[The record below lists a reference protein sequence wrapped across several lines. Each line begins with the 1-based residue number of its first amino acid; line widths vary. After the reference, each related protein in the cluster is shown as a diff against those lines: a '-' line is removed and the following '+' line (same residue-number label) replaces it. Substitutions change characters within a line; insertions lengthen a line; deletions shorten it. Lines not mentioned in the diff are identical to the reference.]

1 MTDNLPIQ
9 PKGYK
14 ITKFY
19 LITKDDSNPDQKV
32 DQIEPLGEHSKVDF
46 RGLCSGFNY
55 IESIDSPSVRME
67 IAIFDT
73 IDLISSM
80 TGNEFIQITIETD
93 SAPGVELEIMQRIF
107 KIGEITKS
115 ERAQLY
121 VIYTVSPET
130 INNET
135 NKVFKSFK
143 DDIGSAHVDWCVKEK
158 LKSSGKNYSYEPSK
172 GNFRFLAPTWR
183 PYDCIGY
190 ISDKIVSSVTNTS
203 GYLFFE
209 NRDGYYFHTI
219 DWLCSDRNPTAANP
233 AKYTYEQANV
243 GESDFNAYKIESMNF
258 PDRANHLEKMRSGTY
273 SNTVLGLKLPAIT
286 SGNLPASGDGDSTFV
301 EATAANDVSR
311 LIELEGYMSTMKEYE
326 ANWDDADKKRY
337 AEYKAEVKEI
347 DARSEAALIANQQT
361 TTTTS
366 GNTTTTTTT
375 SSTYVEAKLN
385 AGLVSSSD
393 TEGLNTTTTV
403 KPHGASGSIQ
413 PPLHMGLNNVFG
425 MANKAGGILN
435 DQFPFPK
442 VKPIYFDEK
451 RPTRTK
457 IRALPGMKNAQNA
470 QDSTGG
476 AGNMDFDTIWA
487 SAYSFSRW
495 QLLKAITLDI
505 TIPGNVALAVGQ
517 QLECVI
523 PASTKE
529 EERTVLDPV
538 YSGKYLI
545 TGLTHKYNPE
555 GVTTLLNLS
564 KDSITTPT

>member
-243 GESDFNAYKIESMNF
+243 GESDFNAYKIESINF

>member
-529 EERTVLDPV
+529 EERTVLDPI
-538 YSGKYLI
+538 YSGRYLI

>member
-14 ITKFY
+14 ITKFN

-32 DQIEPLGEHSKVDF
+32 DQIEPLGEHSLVDF
-46 RGLCSGFNY
+46 RKLCSGFNY

-67 IAIFDT
+67 IAMFDT

-190 ISDKIVSSVTNTS
+190 ISDKIVSSVTNTA

-233 AKYTYEQANV
+233 AKYTYEQANI

-286 SGNLPASGDGDSTFV
+286 SGNLPASGDGDSSLV
-301 EATAANDVSR
+301 DTASVKDASR
-311 LIELEGYMSTMKEYE
+311 LVELDGYMETMLQYQD
-326 ANWDDADKKRY
+326 NWDDDDKKRY
-337 AEYKAEVKEI
+337 AEYEAEVKEI
-347 DARSEAALIANQQT
+347 DARSEAAAATTT

-366 GNTTTTTTT
+366 GNTTTTTTS
-375 SSTYVEAKLN
+375 SSTYVQGKLN

-393 TEGLNTTTTV
+393 TKGLKTNTTV
-403 KPHGASGSIQ
+403 KAHGASGSIQ

-457 IRALPGMKNAQNA
+457 IRALPGMKNAQNQ

-538 YSGKYLI
+538 YSGRYLI

>member
-14 ITKFY
+14 ITKFN

-32 DQIEPLGEHSKVDF
+32 DQIEPLGEHSMVDI
-46 RGLCSGFNY
+46 RRLCSGFNY

-73 IDLISSM
+73 IDLISGM

-190 ISDKIVSSVTNTS
+190 ISDKIVSSVTNTA

-209 NRDGYYFHTI
+209 NRDGFYFHTI
-219 DWLCSDRNPTAANP
+219 DWLCSERNPTSANP

-243 GESDFNAYKIESMNF
+243 GESDFNAYKIESINF

-273 SNTVLGLKLPAIT
+273 SNTVLGLKLPAMT
-286 SGNLPASGDGDSTFV
+286 SGNLPASGDGDSSLV
-301 EATAANDVSR
+301 DTASVQDVKR
-311 LIELEGYMSTMKEYE
+311 LIELEGYMDTMEGYQDK
-326 ANWDDADKKRY
+326 WDDEDKKRY
-337 AEYKAEVKEI
+337 AEYDAEVKEI
-347 DARSEAALIANQQT
+347 DARSEAAAATTT

-366 GNTTTTTTT
+366 GNTTTTTT
-375 SSTYVEAKLN
+375 SASTYVEGKIN
-385 AGLVSSSD
+385 AGLVSSSN
-393 TEGLNTTTTV
+393 TKGLKTNTTV
-403 KPHGASGSIQ
+403 KAHGASGSIQ
-413 PPLHMGLNNVFG
+413 PPLHMGLDKVFG

-457 IRALPGMKNAQNA
+457 IRALPGMKNAQNQ
-470 QDSTGG
+470 QDATGG

-529 EERTVLDPV
+529 EERTGLDPV
-538 YSGKYLI
+538 YSGRYLI

-555 GVTTLLNLS
+555 GVTTLLNLA

>member
-14 ITKFY
+14 ITKFN

-32 DQIEPLGEHSKVDF
+32 DQIEPLGEHSMVDI
-46 RGLCSGFNY
+46 RRLCSGFNY

-73 IDLISSM
+73 IDLISGM

-190 ISDKIVSSVTNTS
+190 ISDKIVSSVTNTA

-209 NRDGYYFHTI
+209 NRDGFYFHTI
-219 DWLCSDRNPTAANP
+219 DWLCSERNPTSANP

-243 GESDFNAYKIESMNF
+243 GESDFNAYKIESINF

-273 SNTVLGLKLPAIT
+273 SNTVLGLKLPAMT
-286 SGNLPASGDGDSTFV
+286 SGNLPASGDGDSSLV
-301 EATAANDVSR
+301 DTASVKDTSR
-311 LIELEGYMSTMKEYE
+311 LIELDGYMETMLQYQD
-326 ANWDDADKKRY
+326 NWDDDDKKRY
-337 AEYKAEVKEI
+337 AEYEAEVKEI
-347 DARSEAALIANQQT
+347 DARSEAAAATTT

-366 GNTTTTTTT
+366 GNTTTTTTS
-375 SSTYVEAKLN
+375 SSTYVQGKLN

-393 TEGLNTTTTV
+393 TKGLKTNTTV
-403 KPHGASGSIQ
+403 KAHGASGSIQ
-413 PPLHMGLNNVFG
+413 PPLHMGLDKVFG

-457 IRALPGMKNAQNA
+457 IRALPGMKNAQNQ

-476 AGNMDFDTIWA
+476 AGNMDFDTVWA

-538 YSGKYLI
+538 YSGRYLI

>member
-1 MTDNLPIQ
+1 MSDLPIQ

-14 ITKFY
+14 ITKFN

-32 DQIEPLGEHSKVDF
+32 DQIEPLGEHSLVDV
-46 RGLCSGFNY
+46 RKLCSGFNY

-67 IAIFDT
+67 IAMFDT
-73 IDLISSM
+73 IDLISGM
-80 TGNEFIQITIETD
+80 TGNELIQITIETD
-93 SAPGVELEIMQRIF
+93 SAPGMELEISQKIF

-143 DDIGSAHVDWCVKEK
+143 DNIGSAHVEWCVKEK

-190 ISDKIVSSVTNTS
+190 ISDKIVSSITNTA

-219 DWLCSDRNPTAANP
+219 DWLCSDRNPTAAKP
-233 AKYTYEQANV
+233 PKYTYEQANV
-243 GESDFNAYKIESMNF
+243 GDSDFNAFKIESINF

-273 SNTVLGLKLPAIT
+273 SNTVIGIKLPAVT
-286 SGNLPASGDGDSTFV
+286 SGNLPASGDGDSSLV
-301 EATAANDVSR
+301 DIAAANDVSR
-311 LIELEGYMSTMKEYE
+311 LIEIDNRKDTLNQRRDT
-326 ANWDDADKKRY
+326 WDDADK
-337 AEYKAEVKEI
+337 AEYAALEAEEKEI
-347 DARSEAALIANQQT
+347 DARSETALIANQQT

-366 GNTTTTTTT
+366 GNSTTTTTT
-375 SSTYVEAKLN
+375 SSTYVEAKIN
-385 AGLVSSSD
+385 AGITTSANS
-393 TEGLNTTTTV
+393 EGLNTNQVTTT
-403 KPHGASGSIQ
+403 GGSGSIQ
-413 PPLHMGLNNVFG
+413 PPLHMGLDKVFG

-457 IRALPGMKNAQNA
+457 IRALPGMKNAQNQ

-476 AGNMDFDTIWA
+476 AGNMDFDTVWA

-495 QLLKAITLDI
+495 QLLKAISLDI

-529 EERTVLDPV
+529 EERTVLDPI
-538 YSGKYLI
+538 YSGRYLI
-545 TGLTHKYNPE
+545 IGLTHKYNPE
-555 GVTTLLNLS
+555 GVTTMLNLS

>member
-14 ITKFY
+14 ITKFN

-32 DQIEPLGEHSKVDF
+32 DQIEPLGEHSLVDF
-46 RGLCSGFNY
+46 RKLCSGFNY

-67 IAIFDT
+67 IAMFDT

-190 ISDKIVSSVTNTS
+190 ISDKIVSSVTNTA

-286 SGNLPASGDGDSTFV
+286 SGNLPASGDGDSSLV
-301 EATAANDVSR
+301 DTASVKDASR
-311 LIELEGYMSTMKEYE
+311 LVELDGYMETMLQYQD
-326 ANWDDADKKRY
+326 NWDDDDKKRY
-337 AEYKAEVKEI
+337 AEYEAEVKEI
-347 DARSEAALIANQQT
+347 DARSEAAAATTT

-366 GNTTTTTTT
+366 GNTTTTTTS
-375 SSTYVEAKLN
+375 SSTYVQGKLN

-393 TEGLNTTTTV
+393 TKGLKTNTTV
-403 KPHGASGSIQ
+403 KAHGASGSIQ

-457 IRALPGMKNAQNA
+457 IRALPGMKNAQNQ

-538 YSGKYLI
+538 YSGRYLI

>member
-1 MTDNLPIQ
+1 
-9 PKGYK
+9 
-14 ITKFY
+14 
-19 LITKDDSNPDQKV
+19 
-32 DQIEPLGEHSKVDF
+32 
-46 RGLCSGFNY
+46 
-55 IESIDSPSVRME
+55 
-67 IAIFDT
+67 
-73 IDLISSM
+73 
-80 TGNEFIQITIETD
+80 
-93 SAPGVELEIMQRIF
+93 
-107 KIGEITKS
+107 
-115 ERAQLY
+115 
-121 VIYTVSPET
+121 
-130 INNET
+130 
-135 NKVFKSFK
+135 
-143 DDIGSAHVDWCVKEK
+143 
-158 LKSSGKNYSYEPSK
+158 
-172 GNFRFLAPTWR
+172 
-183 PYDCIGY
+183 
-190 ISDKIVSSVTNTS
+190 
-203 GYLFFE
+203 
-209 NRDGYYFHTI
+209 
-219 DWLCSDRNPTAANP
+219 
-233 AKYTYEQANV
+233 
-243 GESDFNAYKIESMNF
+243 
-258 PDRANHLEKMRSGTY
+258 
-273 SNTVLGLKLPAIT
+273 
-286 SGNLPASGDGDSTFV
+286 
-301 EATAANDVSR
+301 
-311 LIELEGYMSTMKEYE
+311 MSTMKEYE

-529 EERTVLDPV
+529 EERTVLDPI
-538 YSGKYLI
+538 YSGRYLI

>member
-1 MTDNLPIQ
+1 MSDLPIQ

-14 ITKFY
+14 ITKFN
-19 LITKDDSNPDQKV
+19 LITKDDTTPDTHTAA
-32 DQIEPLGEHSKVDF
+32 IEPLGEHSLVDV
-46 RGLCSGFNY
+46 RKLCSGFNY

-67 IAIFDT
+67 IAMFDT
-73 IDLISSM
+73 IDLISGM
-80 TGNEFIQITIETD
+80 TGNEIIQITIETD
-93 SAPGVELEIMQRIF
+93 SAPGMELEISQKIF

-143 DDIGSAHVDWCVKEK
+143 DNIGSAHVEWCVKEK

-190 ISDKIVSSVTNTS
+190 ISDKIVSSITNTA

-219 DWLCSDRNPTAANP
+219 DWLCSDRNPTAAKP
-233 AKYTYEQANV
+233 PKYTYEQANV
-243 GESDFNAYKIESMNF
+243 GDSDFNAFKIESINF

-273 SNTVLGLKLPAIT
+273 SNTVIGIKLPAVT
-286 SGNLPASGDGDSTFV
+286 SGNLPASGDGDSSLV
-301 EATAANDVSR
+301 DIAAANDVSR
-311 LIELEGYMSTMKEYE
+311 LIEIDNRKDTLNERRDT
-326 ANWDDADKKRY
+326 WDDADK
-337 AEYKAEVKEI
+337 AEFAALEAEEKEI

-366 GNTTTTTTT
+366 GNSTTTTTT
-375 SSTYVEAKLN
+375 SSTYVEAKIN
-385 AGLVSSSD
+385 AGITTSAES
-393 TEGLNTTTTV
+393 EGLNTNQVTTT
-403 KPHGASGSIQ
+403 GGSGSIQ
-413 PPLHMGLNNVFG
+413 PPLHMGLDNVFG

-457 IRALPGMKNAQNA
+457 IRALPGMKNSQNQ

-476 AGNMDFDTIWA
+476 AANMDFDTVWA

-495 QLLKAITLDI
+495 QLLNAITLDI

-529 EERTVLDPV
+529 EERTVLDPI
-538 YSGKYLI
+538 YSGRYLI
-545 TGLTHKYNPE
+545 IGLTHKYNPE
-555 GVTTLLNLS
+555 GVTTMLNLS

>member
-14 ITKFY
+14 ITKFN

-32 DQIEPLGEHSKVDF
+32 DQIEPLGEHSMVDI
-46 RGLCSGFNY
+46 RRLCSGFNY

-73 IDLISSM
+73 IDLISGM

-190 ISDKIVSSVTNTS
+190 ISDKIVSSVTNTA

-209 NRDGYYFHTI
+209 NRDGFYFHTI
-219 DWLCSDRNPTAANP
+219 DWLCSERNPTSANP

-243 GESDFNAYKIESMNF
+243 GESDFNAYKIESINF

-273 SNTVLGLKLPAIT
+273 SNTVLGLKLPAMT
-286 SGNLPASGDGDSTFV
+286 SGNLPASGDGDSSLV
-301 EATAANDVSR
+301 DTASVQDVKR
-311 LIELEGYMSTMKEYE
+311 LIELEGYMDTMEGYQDK
-326 ANWDDADKKRY
+326 WDDADKKRY
-337 AEYKAEVKEI
+337 AEYEAEVKEI
-347 DARSEAALIANQQT
+347 DARSEAAAATTT

-366 GNTTTTTTT
+366 GNTTTTTTS
-375 SSTYVEAKLN
+375 SSTYVEGKIN
-385 AGLVSSSD
+385 AGLVSSSN
-393 TEGLNTTTTV
+393 TKGLKTNTTV
-403 KPHGASGSIQ
+403 KAHGASGSIQ
-413 PPLHMGLNNVFG
+413 PPLHMGLDKVFG

-457 IRALPGMKNAQNA
+457 IRALPGMKNAQNQ

-476 AGNMDFDTIWA
+476 AGNMDFDTVWA

-538 YSGKYLI
+538 YSGRYLI

-555 GVTTLLNLS
+555 GVTTLLNLA

>member
-1 MTDNLPIQ
+1 MSDLPIQ

-14 ITKFY
+14 ITKFN

-32 DQIEPLGEHSKVDF
+32 DQIEPLGEHSLVDV
-46 RGLCSGFNY
+46 RKLCSGFNY

-67 IAIFDT
+67 IAMFDT
-73 IDLISSM
+73 IDLISGM
-80 TGNEFIQITIETD
+80 TGNEIIQITIETD
-93 SAPGVELEIMQRIF
+93 SAPGIELEITQKIF

-143 DDIGSAHVDWCVKEK
+143 DNIGSAHVEWCVKEK

-190 ISDKIVSSVTNTS
+190 ISDKIVSSITNTA

-219 DWLCSDRNPTAANP
+219 DWLCSDRNPTAAKP
-233 AKYTYEQANV
+233 PKYTYEQANV
-243 GESDFNAYKIESMNF
+243 GDSDFNAFKIESINF

-273 SNTVLGLKLPAIT
+273 SNTVIGIKLPAVT
-286 SGNLPASGDGDSTFV
+286 SGNLPASGDGDSSLV
-301 EATAANDVSR
+301 DIAAANDVSR
-311 LIELEGYMSTMKEYE
+311 LIEIDNRKDTLNERRDT
-326 ANWDDADKKRY
+326 WDDADK
-337 AEYKAEVKEI
+337 AEFAALEAEEKEI
-347 DARSEAALIANQQT
+347 DARSETALIANQQT

-366 GNTTTTTTT
+366 GNSTTTTTT
-375 SSTYVEAKLN
+375 SSTYVEAKIN
-385 AGLVSSSD
+385 AGITTSANS
-393 TEGLNTTTTV
+393 EGLNTNQVTTT
-403 KPHGASGSIQ
+403 GGSGSIQ
-413 PPLHMGLNNVFG
+413 PPLHMGLDNVFG
-425 MANKAGGILN
+425 MANTAGGILN

-457 IRALPGMKNAQNA
+457 IRALPGMKNAQNQ

-476 AGNMDFDTIWA
+476 AGNMDFDTVWA

-495 QLLKAITLDI
+495 QLLNAITLDI

-529 EERTVLDPV
+529 EERTVLDPI
-538 YSGKYLI
+538 YSGRYLI
-545 TGLTHKYNPE
+545 IGLTHKYNPE

>member
-32 DQIEPLGEHSKVDF
+32 DQIEPLGEHSLVDV
-46 RGLCSGFNY
+46 RKLCSGFNY

-67 IAIFDT
+67 IAMFDT
-73 IDLISSM
+73 IDLISGM
-80 TGNEFIQITIETD
+80 TGNELIQITIETD

-190 ISDKIVSSVTNTS
+190 ISDKIVSSVTNTA

-209 NRDGYYFHTI
+209 NRDGFYFHTI

-286 SGNLPASGDGDSTFV
+286 SGNLPASGDGDSSLV
-301 EATAANDVSR
+301 DTASVKDASR
-311 LIELEGYMSTMKEYE
+311 LTELYGYMWTMEEYQDR
-326 ANWDDADKKRY
+326 WDEADKKRY
-337 AEYKAEVKEI
+337 AEYEAEVKEI
-347 DARSEAALIANQQT
+347 DARSEAAAETTT

-366 GNTTTTTTT
+366 GNTTTTTT
-375 SSTYVEAKLN
+375 SASTYVQGKLN

-393 TEGLNTTTTV
+393 TKGLKTNTTV
-403 KPHGASGSIQ
+403 KAHGASGSIQ

-457 IRALPGMKNAQNA
+457 IRALPGMKNAQNQ

-538 YSGKYLI
+538 YSGRYLI

>member
-14 ITKFY
+14 ITKFN

-32 DQIEPLGEHSKVDF
+32 DQIEPLGEHSLVDF
-46 RGLCSGFNY
+46 RKLCSGFNY

-67 IAIFDT
+67 IAMFDT

-190 ISDKIVSSVTNTS
+190 ISDKIVSSVTNTA

-233 AKYTYEQANV
+233 AKYTYEQANI

-273 SNTVLGLKLPAIT
+273 SNTVLGLKLPAMT
-286 SGNLPASGDGDSTFV
+286 SGNLPASGDGDSSLV
-301 EATAANDVSR
+301 DTASVKDASR
-311 LIELEGYMSTMKEYE
+311 LVELDGYMETMLQYQD
-326 ANWDDADKKRY
+326 NWDDDDKKRY
-337 AEYKAEVKEI
+337 AEYEAEVKEI
-347 DARSEAALIANQQT
+347 DARSEAAAATTT

-366 GNTTTTTTT
+366 GNTTTTTTS
-375 SSTYVEAKLN
+375 SSTYVQGKLN

-393 TEGLNTTTTV
+393 TKGLKTNTTV
-403 KPHGASGSIQ
+403 KAHGASGSIQ

-457 IRALPGMKNAQNA
+457 IRALPGMKNAQNQ

-538 YSGKYLI
+538 YSGRYLI

>member
-1 MTDNLPIQ
+1 
-9 PKGYK
+9 
-14 ITKFY
+14 
-19 LITKDDSNPDQKV
+19 
-32 DQIEPLGEHSKVDF
+32 
-46 RGLCSGFNY
+46 
-55 IESIDSPSVRME
+55 
-67 IAIFDT
+67 
-73 IDLISSM
+73 M

-286 SGNLPASGDGDSTFV
+286 SGNLPASGDGDSSLV
-301 EATAANDVSR
+301 DTASVKDASR
-311 LIELEGYMSTMKEYE
+311 LVELYGYMDTMEEYE
-326 ANWDDADKKRY
+326 AKWDDADKKRY
-337 AEYKAEVKEI
+337 AEYEAEVKEI
-347 DARSEAALIANQQT
+347 DARNEAAAETTT

-366 GNTTTTTTT
+366 GNTTTTTTS
-375 SSTYVEAKLN
+375 SSTYVQGKIN

-393 TEGLNTTTTV
+393 TKGLNTNTTV
-403 KPHGASGSIQ
+403 KAHGASGSIQ

>member
-67 IAIFDT
+67 IAMFDT

-243 GESDFNAYKIESMNF
+243 GESDFNAYKIESINF

>member
-1 MTDNLPIQ
+1 MSDLPIQ

-14 ITKFY
+14 ITKFN
-19 LITKDDSNPDQKV
+19 LITKDDTTPDTHTA
-32 DQIEPLGEHSKVDF
+32 QIEPLGEHSLVDV
-46 RGLCSGFNY
+46 RKLCSGFNY

-67 IAIFDT
+67 IAMFDT
-73 IDLISSM
+73 IDLISGM
-80 TGNEFIQITIETD
+80 TGNEIIQITIETD
-93 SAPGVELEIMQRIF
+93 SAPGIELEITQKIF

-190 ISDKIVSSVTNTS
+190 ISDKIVSSVTNTA
-203 GYLFFE
+203 GYVFFE
-209 NRDGYYFHTI
+209 NRDGFYFHTI
-219 DWLCSDRNPTAANP
+219 DWLCSDRNPSAAKP

-243 GESDFNAYKIESMNF
+243 GESDFNAYKIESINF

-286 SGNLPASGDGDSTFV
+286 SGNLPASGDGDSTLV
-301 EATAANDVSR
+301 DNMTVTDHKR
-311 LIELEGYMSTMKEYE
+311 WIEIQDRQEVLEGTVDGLNSQEYSDLESE
-326 ANWDDADKKRY
+326 ANTIEDKY
-337 AEYKAEVKEI
+337 ENVSFNAETRSGEVV
-347 DARSEAALIANQQT
+347 SGSQTGT
-361 TTTTS
+361 TTTPT
-366 GNTTTTTTT
+366 G
-375 SSTYVEAKLN
+375 
-385 AGLVSSSD
+385 G
-393 TEGLNTTTTV
+393 
-403 KPHGASGSIQ
+403 SGSIQ
-413 PPLHMGLNNVFG
+413 PPLHMGLDNVFG
-425 MANKAGGILN
+425 MANTAGGILN

-457 IRALPGMKNAQNA
+457 IRALPGMKNAQNQ

-495 QLLKAITLDI
+495 QLLKAISLDI

-529 EERTVLDPV
+529 EERTVLDPI
-538 YSGKYLI
+538 YSGRYLI

-555 GVTTLLNLS
+555 GVTTMLNLS

>member
-14 ITKFY
+14 ITKFN

-32 DQIEPLGEHSKVDF
+32 DQIEPLGEHSMVDI
-46 RGLCSGFNY
+46 RRLCSGFNY

-73 IDLISSM
+73 IDLISGM

-190 ISDKIVSSVTNTS
+190 ISDKIVSSVTNTA

-209 NRDGYYFHTI
+209 NRDGFYFHTI
-219 DWLCSDRNPTAANP
+219 DWLCSERNPTSANP

-243 GESDFNAYKIESMNF
+243 GESDFNAYKIESINF

-273 SNTVLGLKLPAIT
+273 SNTVLGLKLPAMT
-286 SGNLPASGDGDSTFV
+286 SGNLPASGDGDSSLV
-301 EATAANDVSR
+301 DTASVQDVKR
-311 LIELEGYMSTMKEYE
+311 LIELEGYMDTMEGYQDK
-326 ANWDDADKKRY
+326 WDDEDKKRY
-337 AEYKAEVKEI
+337 AEYEAEVKEI
-347 DARSEAALIANQQT
+347 DARSEAAAATTT

-366 GNTTTTTTT
+366 GNTTTTTTS
-375 SSTYVEAKLN
+375 SSTYVQGKLN

-393 TEGLNTTTTV
+393 TKGLKTNTTV
-403 KPHGASGSIQ
+403 KAHGASGSIQ
-413 PPLHMGLNNVFG
+413 PPLHMGLDKVFG

-457 IRALPGMKNAQNA
+457 IRALPGMKNAQNQ

-476 AGNMDFDTIWA
+476 AGNMDFDTVWA

-538 YSGKYLI
+538 YSGRYLI

-555 GVTTLLNLS
+555 GVTTLLNLA

>member
-1 MTDNLPIQ
+1 MSDLPIQ

-14 ITKFY
+14 ITKFN

-32 DQIEPLGEHSKVDF
+32 DQIEPLGEHSLVDV
-46 RGLCSGFNY
+46 RKLCSGFNY

-67 IAIFDT
+67 IAMFDT
-73 IDLISSM
+73 IDLISGM
-80 TGNEFIQITIETD
+80 TGNEIIQITIETD
-93 SAPGVELEIMQRIF
+93 SAPGMELEISQKIF

-143 DDIGSAHVDWCVKEK
+143 DNIGSAHVEWCVKEK

-190 ISDKIVSSVTNTS
+190 ISDKIVSSITNTA

-219 DWLCSDRNPTAANP
+219 DWLCSDRNPTAAKP
-233 AKYTYEQANV
+233 PKYTYEQANV
-243 GESDFNAYKIESMNF
+243 GDSDFNAFKIESINF

-273 SNTVLGLKLPAIT
+273 SNTVIGIKLPAVT
-286 SGNLPASGDGDSTFV
+286 SGNLPASGDGDSSLV
-301 EATAANDVSR
+301 DIAAANDVSR
-311 LIELEGYMSTMKEYE
+311 LIEIDNRKDTLNERRDT
-326 ANWDDADKKRY
+326 WDDADK
-337 AEYKAEVKEI
+337 AEFAALEAEEKEI
-347 DARSEAALIANQQT
+347 DARSETALIANQQT

-366 GNTTTTTTT
+366 GNSTTTTTT
-375 SSTYVEAKLN
+375 SSTYVEAKIN
-385 AGLVSSSD
+385 AGITTSANS
-393 TEGLNTTTTV
+393 EGLNTNQVTTT
-403 KPHGASGSIQ
+403 GGSGSIQ
-413 PPLHMGLNNVFG
+413 PPLHMGLDNVFG
-425 MANKAGGILN
+425 MANTAGGILN

-457 IRALPGMKNAQNA
+457 IRALPGMKNAQNQ

-476 AGNMDFDTIWA
+476 AGNMDFDTVWA

-495 QLLKAITLDI
+495 QLLNAITLDI

-529 EERTVLDPV
+529 EERTVLDPI
-538 YSGKYLI
+538 YSGRYLI
-545 TGLTHKYNPE
+545 IGLTHKYNPE

>member
-1 MTDNLPIQ
+1 MSDLPIQ

-14 ITKFY
+14 ITKFN
-19 LITKDDSNPDQKV
+19 LITKDDTTPDTHTAA
-32 DQIEPLGEHSKVDF
+32 IEPLGEHSLVDV
-46 RGLCSGFNY
+46 RKLCSGFNY

-67 IAIFDT
+67 IAMFDT
-73 IDLISSM
+73 IDLISGM
-80 TGNEFIQITIETD
+80 TGNEIIQITIETD
-93 SAPGVELEIMQRIF
+93 SAPGMELEISQKIF

-143 DDIGSAHVDWCVKEK
+143 DNIGSAHVEWCVKEK

-190 ISDKIVSSVTNTS
+190 ISDKIVSSITNTA

-219 DWLCSDRNPTAANP
+219 DWLCSDRNPTAAKP
-233 AKYTYEQANV
+233 PKYTYEQANV
-243 GESDFNAYKIESMNF
+243 GDSDFNAFKIESINF

-273 SNTVLGLKLPAIT
+273 SNTVIGIKLPAVT
-286 SGNLPASGDGDSTFV
+286 SGNLPASGDGDSSLV
-301 EATAANDVSR
+301 DIAAANDVSR
-311 LIELEGYMSTMKEYE
+311 LIEIDNRKDTLNERRDT
-326 ANWDDADKKRY
+326 WDDADK
-337 AEYKAEVKEI
+337 AEFAALEAEEKEI

-375 SSTYVEAKLN
+375 SSTYVEAKIN
-385 AGLVSSSD
+385 AGITTSANS
-393 TEGLNTTTTV
+393 EGLNTNQVTTT
-403 KPHGASGSIQ
+403 GGSGSIQ
-413 PPLHMGLNNVFG
+413 PPLHMGLDNVFG

-457 IRALPGMKNAQNA
+457 IRALPGMKNSQNQ

-476 AGNMDFDTIWA
+476 AANMDFDTVWA

-495 QLLKAITLDI
+495 QLLNAITLDI

-529 EERTVLDPV
+529 EERTVLDPI
-538 YSGKYLI
+538 YSGRYLI
-545 TGLTHKYNPE
+545 IGLTHKYNPE
-555 GVTTLLNLS
+555 GVTTMLNLS

>member
-1 MTDNLPIQ
+1 MSDLPIQ

-14 ITKFY
+14 ITRFN
-19 LITKDDSNPDQKV
+19 LITKDDTTPDTHTAA
-32 DQIEPLGEHSKVDF
+32 IEPLGEHSLVDV
-46 RGLCSGFNY
+46 RKLCSGFNY

-67 IAIFDT
+67 IAMFDT
-73 IDLISSM
+73 IDLISGM
-80 TGNEFIQITIETD
+80 TGNEIIQITIETD
-93 SAPGVELEIMQRIF
+93 SAPGMELEISQKIF
-107 KIGEITKS
+107 KIGEISKS

-143 DDIGSAHVDWCVKEK
+143 DNIGSAHVEWCVKEK

-190 ISDKIVSSVTNTS
+190 ISDKIVSSITNTA

-219 DWLCSDRNPTAANP
+219 DWLCSDRNPTAAKP
-233 AKYTYEQANV
+233 PKYTYEQANV
-243 GESDFNAYKIESMNF
+243 GDSDFNAFKIESINF

-273 SNTVLGLKLPAIT
+273 SNTVIGIKLPAVT
-286 SGNLPASGDGDSTFV
+286 SGNLPASGDGDSSLV
-301 EATAANDVSR
+301 DIAAANDVSR
-311 LIELEGYMSTMKEYE
+311 LIEIDNRKDTLNERRDT
-326 ANWDDADKKRY
+326 WDDADK
-337 AEYKAEVKEI
+337 AEFAALEAEEKEI

-366 GNTTTTTTT
+366 GNSTTTTTT
-375 SSTYVEAKLN
+375 SSTYVEAKIN
-385 AGLVSSSD
+385 AGITTSANS
-393 TEGLNTTTTV
+393 EGLNTNQVTTT
-403 KPHGASGSIQ
+403 GGSGSIQ
-413 PPLHMGLNNVFG
+413 PPLHMGLDNVFG

-451 RPTRTK
+451 RPTRTT
-457 IRALPGMKNAQNA
+457 IRALPGMKNAQNQ

-476 AGNMDFDTIWA
+476 AANMDFDTVWA

-495 QLLKAITLDI
+495 QLLNAITLDI

-529 EERTVLDPV
+529 EERTVLDPI
-538 YSGKYLI
+538 YSGRYLI
-545 TGLTHKYNPE
+545 IGLTHKYNPE
-555 GVTTLLNLS
+555 GVTTMLNLS

>member
-1 MTDNLPIQ
+1 MSDLPIQ

-14 ITKFY
+14 ITKFN
-19 LITKDDSNPDQKV
+19 LITKDDTTPDTHTAA
-32 DQIEPLGEHSKVDF
+32 IEPLGEHSLVDV
-46 RGLCSGFNY
+46 RKLCSGFNY

-67 IAIFDT
+67 IAMFDT
-73 IDLISSM
+73 IDLISGM
-80 TGNEFIQITIETD
+80 TGNEIIQITIETD
-93 SAPGVELEIMQRIF
+93 SAPGMELEISQKIF

-143 DDIGSAHVDWCVKEK
+143 DNIGSAHVEWCVKEK

-190 ISDKIVSSVTNTS
+190 ISDKIVSSITNTA

-219 DWLCSDRNPTAANP
+219 DWLCSDRNPTAAKP
-233 AKYTYEQANV
+233 PKYTYEQANV
-243 GESDFNAYKIESMNF
+243 GDSDFNAFKIESINF

-273 SNTVLGLKLPAIT
+273 SNTVIGIKLPAVT
-286 SGNLPASGDGDSTFV
+286 SGNLPASGDGDSSLV
-301 EATAANDVSR
+301 DIAAANDVSR
-311 LIELEGYMSTMKEYE
+311 LIEIDNRKDTLNERRDT
-326 ANWDDADKKRY
+326 WDDADK
-337 AEYKAEVKEI
+337 AEFAALEAEEKEI

-366 GNTTTTTTT
+366 GNSTTTTTT
-375 SSTYVEAKLN
+375 SSTYVEAKIN
-385 AGLVSSSD
+385 AGITTSANS
-393 TEGLNTTTTV
+393 EGLNTNQVTTT
-403 KPHGASGSIQ
+403 GGSGSIQ
-413 PPLHMGLNNVFG
+413 PPLHMGLDNVFG

-457 IRALPGMKNAQNA
+457 IRALPGMKNAQNQ

-476 AGNMDFDTIWA
+476 AANMDFDTVWA

-495 QLLKAITLDI
+495 QLLNAITLDI

-529 EERTVLDPV
+529 EERTVLDPI
-538 YSGKYLI
+538 YSGRYLI
-545 TGLTHKYNPE
+545 IGLTHKYNPE
-555 GVTTLLNLS
+555 GVTTMLNLS

>member
-1 MTDNLPIQ
+1 MSDLPIQ

-14 ITKFY
+14 ITKFN
-19 LITKDDSNPDQKV
+19 LITKDDTTPDTHTA
-32 DQIEPLGEHSKVDF
+32 QIEPLGEHSLVDV
-46 RGLCSGFNY
+46 RKLCSGFNY

-67 IAIFDT
+67 IAMFDT
-73 IDLISSM
+73 IDLISGM
-80 TGNEFIQITIETD
+80 TGNEIIQITIETD
-93 SAPGVELEIMQRIF
+93 SAPGMELEISQKIF

-190 ISDKIVSSVTNTS
+190 ISDKIVSSITNTA

-219 DWLCSDRNPTAANP
+219 DWLCSDRNPTAAKP
-233 AKYTYEQANV
+233 PKYTYEQANV
-243 GESDFNAYKIESMNF
+243 GDSDFNAFKIESINF

-273 SNTVLGLKLPAIT
+273 SNTVIGIKLPAVT
-286 SGNLPASGDGDSTFV
+286 SGNLPASGDGDSSLV
-301 EATAANDVSR
+301 DIAAANDVSR
-311 LIELEGYMSTMKEYE
+311 LIEIDNRKDTLNERRDT
-326 ANWDDADKKRY
+326 WDDADK
-337 AEYKAEVKEI
+337 AEFAALEAEEKEI
-347 DARSEAALIANQQT
+347 DARSETALIANQQT

-366 GNTTTTTTT
+366 GNSTTTTTT
-375 SSTYVEAKLN
+375 SSTYVEAKIN
-385 AGLVSSSD
+385 AGITTSANS
-393 TEGLNTTTTV
+393 EGLNTNQVTTT
-403 KPHGASGSIQ
+403 GGSGSIQ
-413 PPLHMGLNNVFG
+413 PPLHMGLDNVFG
-425 MANKAGGILN
+425 MANTAGGILN

-457 IRALPGMKNAQNA
+457 IRALPGMKNAQNQ

-476 AGNMDFDTIWA
+476 AGNMDFDTVWA

-495 QLLKAITLDI
+495 QLLNAITLDI

-529 EERTVLDPV
+529 EERTVLDPI
-538 YSGKYLI
+538 YSGRYLI
-545 TGLTHKYNPE
+545 IGLTHKYNPE

>member
-1 MTDNLPIQ
+1 MSDLPIQ

-14 ITKFY
+14 ITKFN
-19 LITKDDSNPDQKV
+19 LITKDDTTPDTHTAA
-32 DQIEPLGEHSKVDF
+32 IEPLGEHSLVDV
-46 RGLCSGFNY
+46 RKLCSGFNY

-67 IAIFDT
+67 IAMFDT
-73 IDLISSM
+73 IDLISGM
-80 TGNEFIQITIETD
+80 TGNEIIQITIETD
-93 SAPGVELEIMQRIF
+93 SAPGMELEISQKIF

-143 DDIGSAHVDWCVKEK
+143 DNIGSAHVEWCVKEK

-190 ISDKIVSSVTNTS
+190 ISDKIVSSITNTA

-219 DWLCSDRNPTAANP
+219 DWLCSDRNPTAAKP
-233 AKYTYEQANV
+233 PKYTYEQANV
-243 GESDFNAYKIESMNF
+243 GDSDFNAFKIESINF

-273 SNTVLGLKLPAIT
+273 SNTVIGIKLPAVT
-286 SGNLPASGDGDSTFV
+286 SGNLPASGDGDSSLV
-301 EATAANDVSR
+301 DIAAANDVSR
-311 LIELEGYMSTMKEYE
+311 LIEIDNRKDTLNERRDT
-326 ANWDDADKKRY
+326 WDDADK
-337 AEYKAEVKEI
+337 AEFAALEAEEKEI

-366 GNTTTTTTT
+366 GNSTTTTTT
-375 SSTYVEAKLN
+375 SSTYVEAKIN
-385 AGLVSSSD
+385 AGITTSANS
-393 TEGLNTTTTV
+393 EGLNTNQVTTT
-403 KPHGASGSIQ
+403 GGSGSIQ
-413 PPLHMGLNNVFG
+413 PPLHMGLDNVFG

-457 IRALPGMKNAQNA
+457 IRALPGMKNSQNQ

-476 AGNMDFDTIWA
+476 AANMDFDTVWA

-495 QLLKAITLDI
+495 QLLNAITLDI

-529 EERTVLDPV
+529 EERTVLDPI
-538 YSGKYLI
+538 YSGRYLI
-545 TGLTHKYNPE
+545 IGLTHKYNPE
-555 GVTTLLNLS
+555 GVTTMLNLS

>member
-1 MTDNLPIQ
+1 MSDLPIQ

-14 ITKFY
+14 ITKFN

-32 DQIEPLGEHSKVDF
+32 DQIEPLGEHSLVDV
-46 RGLCSGFNY
+46 RKLCSGFNY

-67 IAIFDT
+67 IAMFDT
-73 IDLISSM
+73 IDLISGM
-80 TGNEFIQITIETD
+80 TGNEIIQITIETD
-93 SAPGVELEIMQRIF
+93 SAPGMELEISQKIF

-143 DDIGSAHVDWCVKEK
+143 DNIGSAHVEWCVKEK

-190 ISDKIVSSVTNTS
+190 ISDKIVSSITNTA

-219 DWLCSDRNPTAANP
+219 DWLCSDRNPTAAKP
-233 AKYTYEQANV
+233 PKYTYEQANV
-243 GESDFNAYKIESMNF
+243 GDSDFNAFKIESINF

-273 SNTVLGLKLPAIT
+273 SNTVIGIKLPAVT
-286 SGNLPASGDGDSTFV
+286 SGNLPASGDGDSSLV
-301 EATAANDVSR
+301 DIAAANDVSR
-311 LIELEGYMSTMKEYE
+311 LIEIDNRKDTLNERRDT
-326 ANWDDADKKRY
+326 WDDADK
-337 AEYKAEVKEI
+337 AEFAALEAEEKEI

-366 GNTTTTTTT
+366 GNSTTTTTT
-375 SSTYVEAKLN
+375 SSTYVEAKIN
-385 AGLVSSSD
+385 AGITTSAES
-393 TEGLNTTTTV
+393 EGLNTNQVTTT
-403 KPHGASGSIQ
+403 GGSGSIQ
-413 PPLHMGLNNVFG
+413 PPLHMGLDNVFG

-457 IRALPGMKNAQNA
+457 IRALPGMKNAQNQ

-476 AGNMDFDTIWA
+476 AANMDFDTVWA

-495 QLLKAITLDI
+495 QLLNAITLDI

-529 EERTVLDPV
+529 EERTVLDPI
-538 YSGKYLI
+538 YSGRYLI
-545 TGLTHKYNPE
+545 IGLTHKYNPE
-555 GVTTLLNLS
+555 GVTTMLNLS

>member
-1 MTDNLPIQ
+1 M
-9 PKGYK
+9 K
-14 ITKFY
+14 IPTK
-19 LITKDDSNPDQKV
+19 P
-32 DQIEPLGEHSKVDF
+32 
-46 RGLCSGFNY
+46 
-55 IESIDSPSVRME
+55 
-67 IAIFDT
+67 
-73 IDLISSM
+73 
-80 TGNEFIQITIETD
+80 
-93 SAPGVELEIMQRIF
+93 
-107 KIGEITKS
+107 
-115 ERAQLY
+115 
-121 VIYTVSPET
+121 
-130 INNET
+130 
-135 NKVFKSFK
+135 
-143 DDIGSAHVDWCVKEK
+143 
-158 LKSSGKNYSYEPSK
+158 
-172 GNFRFLAPTWR
+172 
-183 PYDCIGY
+183 
-190 ISDKIVSSVTNTS
+190 
-203 GYLFFE
+203 
-209 NRDGYYFHTI
+209 
-219 DWLCSDRNPTAANP
+219 
-233 AKYTYEQANV
+233 QA
-243 GESDFNAYKIESMNF
+243 
-258 PDRANHLEKMRSGTY
+258 
-273 SNTVLGLKLPAIT
+273 
-286 SGNLPASGDGDSTFV
+286 
-301 EATAANDVSR
+301 
-311 LIELEGYMSTMKEYE
+311 
-326 ANWDDADKKRY
+326 
-337 AEYKAEVKEI
+337 
-347 DARSEAALIANQQT
+347 
-361 TTTTS
+361 
-366 GNTTTTTTT
+366 
-375 SSTYVEAKLN
+375 
-385 AGLVSSSD
+385 
-393 TEGLNTTTTV
+393 
-403 KPHGASGSIQ
+403 HGASGSIQ

>member
-286 SGNLPASGDGDSTFV
+286 SGNLPASGDGDSSLV
-301 EATAANDVSR
+301 ESASVQDVSR
-311 LIELEGYMSTMKEYE
+311 LVELEGRIMDLEERVDWGNADDEDIKELKEKKEERDEINARNE
-326 ANWDDADKKRY
+326 AR
-337 AEYKAEVKEI
+337 AETT
-347 DARSEAALIANQQT
+347 T

-366 GNTTTTTTT
+366 GNTTTTTT
-375 SSTYVEAKLN
+375 SASTYVEGKIN
-385 AGLVSSSD
+385 AGIVSD
-393 TEGLNTTTTV
+393 AKEKGLKIPT
-403 KPHGASGSIQ
+403 KPQAHGASGSIQ

>member
-1 MTDNLPIQ
+1 MSDLPIQ

-14 ITKFY
+14 ITQFN

-32 DQIEPLGEHSKVDF
+32 DQIEPLGEHSLVDI
-46 RGLCSGFNY
+46 RSLCSGFNY

-67 IAIFDT
+67 IAMFDT
-73 IDLISSM
+73 IDLISGM
-80 TGNEFIQITIETD
+80 TGNEIIQITIETD
-93 SAPGVELEIMQRIF
+93 SAPGMELEISQKIF

-143 DDIGSAHVDWCVKEK
+143 DNIGSAHVEWCVKEK

-190 ISDKIVSSVTNTS
+190 ISDKVISSITNTA

-219 DWLCSDRNPTAANP
+219 DWLCSDRNPTAAKP
-233 AKYTYEQANV
+233 PKYTYEQANV
-243 GESDFNAYKIESMNF
+243 GDSDFNAFKIESINL

-273 SNTVLGLKLPAIT
+273 SNTVIGIKLPAVT
-286 SGNLPASGDGDSTFV
+286 SGNLPASGDGDSSLV
-301 EATAANDVSR
+301 DTASVQDASR
-311 LIELEGYMSTMKEYE
+311 LNELYGYMWTMEEYQDK
-326 ANWDDADKKRY
+326 WDDADKKRY
-337 AEYKAEVKEI
+337 AEYEAEVKEI
-347 DARSEAALIANQQT
+347 DARSEAAAETTT

-366 GNTTTTTTT
+366 GNTTTTTTS
-375 SSTYVEAKLN
+375 SSTYVQGKLN
-385 AGLVSSSD
+385 AGLVTESES
-393 TEGLNTTTTV
+393 EGLKTNTTV
-403 KPHGASGSIQ
+403 KAHGASGSIK
-413 PPLHMGLNNVFG
+413 PPLHMGLHNVFG

-457 IRALPGMKNAQNA
+457 IRALPGMKNAQNQ

-476 AGNMDFDTIWA
+476 AGNMDFDTVWA

-495 QLLKAITLDI
+495 QLLNAITLDI

-538 YSGKYLI
+538 YSGRYLI
-545 TGLTHKYNPE
+545 IGLVHKYNPE
-555 GVTTLLNLS
+555 GVTTMLNLS

>member
-46 RGLCSGFNY
+46 MRLCSGFNY

-67 IAIFDT
+67 IAMFDT

-286 SGNLPASGDGDSTFV
+286 SGNLPASGDGDSSLV
-301 EATAANDVSR
+301 DTASVKDASR
-311 LIELEGYMSTMKEYE
+311 LVELYGYMDTMEEYE
-326 ANWDDADKKRY
+326 AKWDDADKKRY
-337 AEYKAEVKEI
+337 AEYEAEVKEI
-347 DARSEAALIANQQT
+347 DARNAAAAETTT

-366 GNTTTTTTT
+366 GNTTTTTTS
-375 SSTYVEAKLN
+375 SSTYVQGKIN

-393 TEGLNTTTTV
+393 TKGLNTNTTV
-403 KPHGASGSIQ
+403 KAHGASGSIQ

>member
-14 ITKFY
+14 ITKFN

-32 DQIEPLGEHSKVDF
+32 DQIEPLGEHSLVDF
-46 RGLCSGFNY
+46 RKLCSGFNY

-67 IAIFDT
+67 IAMFDT

-190 ISDKIVSSVTNTS
+190 ISDKIVSSVTNTA

-273 SNTVLGLKLPAIT
+273 SNTVLGLKLPAMT
-286 SGNLPASGDGDSTFV
+286 SGNLPASGDGDSSLV
-301 EATAANDVSR
+301 DTASVKDASR
-311 LIELEGYMSTMKEYE
+311 LVELDGYMETMLQYQD
-326 ANWDDADKKRY
+326 NWDDDDKKRY
-337 AEYKAEVKEI
+337 AEYEAEVKEI
-347 DARSEAALIANQQT
+347 DARSEAAAATTT

-366 GNTTTTTTT
+366 GNTTTTTTS
-375 SSTYVEAKLN
+375 SSTYVQGKLN

-393 TEGLNTTTTV
+393 TKGLKTNTTV
-403 KPHGASGSIQ
+403 KAHGASGSIQ

-457 IRALPGMKNAQNA
+457 IRALPGMKNAQNQ

-538 YSGKYLI
+538 YSGRYLI

>member
-1 MTDNLPIQ
+1 MSDLPIQ

-14 ITKFY
+14 ITKFN

-32 DQIEPLGEHSKVDF
+32 DQIEPLGEHSLVDV
-46 RGLCSGFNY
+46 RKLCSGFNY

-67 IAIFDT
+67 IAMFDT
-73 IDLISSM
+73 IDLISGM
-80 TGNEFIQITIETD
+80 TGNEIIQITIETD
-93 SAPGVELEIMQRIF
+93 SAPGMELEISQKIF

-143 DDIGSAHVDWCVKEK
+143 DNIGSAHVEWCVKEK

-190 ISDKIVSSVTNTS
+190 ISDKIVSSITNTA

-219 DWLCSDRNPTAANP
+219 DWLCSDRNPTAAKP
-233 AKYTYEQANV
+233 PKYTYEQANV
-243 GESDFNAYKIESMNF
+243 GDSDFNAFKIESINF

-273 SNTVLGLKLPAIT
+273 SNTVIGIKLPAVT
-286 SGNLPASGDGDSTFV
+286 SGNLPASGDGDSSLV
-301 EATAANDVSR
+301 DIAAANDVSR
-311 LIELEGYMSTMKEYE
+311 LIEIDNRKDTLNERRDT
-326 ANWDDADKKRY
+326 WDDADK
-337 AEYKAEVKEI
+337 AEFAALEAEEKEI
-347 DARSEAALIANQQT
+347 DARSETALIANQQT

-366 GNTTTTTTT
+366 GNSTTTTTT
-375 SSTYVEAKLN
+375 SSTYVEAKIN
-385 AGLVSSSD
+385 AGITTSANS
-393 TEGLNTTTTV
+393 EGLNTNQVTTT
-403 KPHGASGSIQ
+403 GGSGSIQ
-413 PPLHMGLNNVFG
+413 PPLHMGLDNVFG
-425 MANKAGGILN
+425 MANTAGGILN

-457 IRALPGMKNAQNA
+457 IRALPGMKNAQNQ

-476 AGNMDFDTIWA
+476 AGNMDFDTVWA

-495 QLLKAITLDI
+495 QLLNAITLDI

-529 EERTVLDPV
+529 EERTVLDPI
-538 YSGKYLI
+538 YSGRYLI
-545 TGLTHKYNPE
+545 IGLTHKYNPE
-555 GVTTLLNLS
+555 GVTTLLNVS